1 MNYLMILY
9 ILGSVLKFE
18 AVFLLLPAVVGFI
31 YGESSGLYFLGAAI
45 LSLVCGMILGHKKPE
60 EMMLYTREGFVS
72 VALSWIIM
80 SVFGALPMCLCGD
93 IPFYVDALFETI
105 SGFTTTGASICT
117 NVEILTH
124 ATQFWRSFTHWIGG
138 MGVFVFIM
146 AILPMMGG
154 STMNLMKAESPGP
167 SVSKLVPHVKDTA
180 KILYGMYIILT
191 VAEIGTL
198 IMFGMPLFDSL
209 ITTFGTVGTGGF
221 GIKCDSIAPYSPALQ
236 IIVTIFMIL
245 SGINYSAYFLVMTRK
260 FKEVFEIEEVRWYLG
275 VILGSS
281 LIIAVNI
288 HHIYGAWGNSL
299 RHSFFQVAS
308 IITTTGYATADFD
321 QWPMLS
327 KTILV
332 LLMFMGAC
340 AGSTGGGIKVSRL
353 IILSRSVKKELSL
366 IIHPR
371 EIKKIRMDG
380 HVIEHE
386 VLRNTNVFLVIY
398 FMILFISVLLISVDD
413 FSFTTNFTAVVSAIN
428 NIGPGLDMVGP
439 TGSFAEFG
447 AFSKFVL
454 MFDMLAGR
462 LELFPVMV
470 MLMPATWRGRES
482 K

>member
-1 MNYLMILY
+1 MILY

-31 YGESSGLYFLGAAI
+31 YNESSGLYFLGCALLCLI
-45 LSLVCGMILGHKKPE
+45 CGMILGHKKPE
-60 EMMLYTREGFVS
+60 DMMLYAREGFVS
-72 VALSWIIM
+72 VGLSWMIM

-117 NVEILTH
+117 DVEILTH
-124 ATQFWRSFTHWIGG
+124 ATKFWRSFTHWIGG

-167 SVSKLVPHVKDTA
+167 SVGKLVPHVKDTA
-180 KILYGMYIILT
+180 KILYGMYIALT
-191 VAEIGTL
+191 VAEITTL
-198 IMFGMPLFDSL
+198 IICGMPLFDSL

-221 GIKCDSIAPYSPALQ
+221 GIKYDSIASYSPTIQ
-236 IIVTIFMIL
+236 IVVTVFMIL
-245 SGINYSAYFLVMTRK
+245 SGINYTAYFLIMCRR
-260 FKEVFEIEEVRWYLG
+260 FKEVFGIEEVRWYLG
-275 VILGSS
+275 IIMGAA

-288 HHIYGAWGNSL
+288 FPIYGNAGDSL

-308 IITTTGYATADFD
+308 IITTTGFATADFD
-321 QWPMLS
+321 KWPMLS

-353 IILSRSVKKELSL
+353 IILNRAVKKELSL

-398 FMILFISVLLISVDD
+398 FLVLFASVLLISVDD
-413 FSFTTNFTAVVSAIN
+413 YSFTTNFTAVVSAIN

-439 TGSFAEFG
+439 TGSFAAFG

-462 LELFPVMV
+462 LELFPVMI
-470 MLMPATWRGRES
+470 MLLPRIWIGNKNR
-482 K
+482 